1 MVSYAPKK
9 YRCAVI
15 IMYVALP
22 TCRQWR
28 HESAGNDYGWSN
40 QVNAIDSMFA
50 TFTVYEELTV
60 SYAILKVAEINANI
74 YF

>member
-1 MVSYAPKK
+1 
-9 YRCAVI
+9 
-15 IMYVALP
+15 
-22 TCRQWR
+22 
-28 HESAGNDYGWSN
+28 
-40 QVNAIDSMFA
+40 MFA